1 MFEQIKQIGRD
12 IKKGFKT
19 GVKTQDELADI
30 QYGERVQGSGGKQ
43 SKDKQ
48 VRKRYSHSVIPG
60 LAGGYY
66 EALANK
72 GITGANPAQMT
83 GAIGARLLTDVAD
96 DATRHTYW
104 RFNHPQA
111 IGDVIAEQVI
121 GDRIYDYNSAQRAA
135 IELAGVGIPYAA
147 SLGVHNLANI
157 GELGRPKGFAQTY
170 AAPGSED
177 RRETTNPAAEVVE
190 RFGLGRRGRPLK
202 FETAQEDIPDLTKE
216 RYANYMNFLYNDRD
230 SGVVPGALIGGLGTA
245 AALGATR
252 NRMKNVLGG
261 AALAGGAGALLGSV
275 GALKI
280 TPENLEGKP
289 EALVAGFPVGTEAVG
304 ALVGGA
310 GTVGTLLRNTKKLP
324 KARYVAGMGALGA
337 GTGILAGKLANRLL
351 ASNGQSDLPTTQEY
365 GITSR

>member
-1 MFEQIKQIGRD
+1 ME
-12 IKKGFKT
+12 
-19 GVKTQDELADI
+19 
-30 QYGERVQGSGGKQ
+30 GSK
-43 SKDKQ
+43 
-48 VRKRYSHSVIPG
+48 
-60 LAGGYY
+60 L
-66 EALANK
+66 E
-72 GITGANPAQMT
+72 
-83 GAIGARLLTDVAD
+83 VAD
-96 DATRHTYW
+96 SFPSLRLTNTAETVK
-104 RFNHPQA
+104 

-147 SLGVHNLANI
+147 SLGFHNLANI

-289 EALVAGFPVGTEAVG
+289 EALVAGFPGGTEAVG